1 MRAHERVTLT
11 SHDRRISPPPRARAD
26 DADDD
31 RRREVARAW
40 STRVCDARTTTAR
53 RLCRP
58 SHAARLASRRDDRVR
73 ARDASEI
80 LDADGRLG
88 RGGGSR
94 EIGRFQSFTHSFIG
108 RSFRSTTIDAL
119 NGRTGR
125 A

>member
-1 MRAHERVTLT
+1 
-11 SHDRRISPPPRARAD
+11 
-26 DADDD
+26 
-31 RRREVARAW
+31 
-40 STRVCDARTTTAR
+40 
-53 RLCRP
+53 
-58 SHAARLASRRDDRVR
+58 VR

-94 EIGRFQSFTHSFIG
+94 EIGRFHSFIRAFIHSFIG

>member
-1 MRAHERVTLT
+1 M
-11 SHDRRISPPPRARAD
+11 
-26 DADDD
+26 
-31 RRREVARAW
+31 
-40 STRVCDARTTTAR
+40 CDARTTTAR

-94 EIGRFQSFTHSFIG
+94 EIGRVHSFIHRAFVPIDDDRRVERTD
-108 RSFRSTTIDAL
+108 RSRVSE
-119 NGRTGR
+119 R
-125 A
+125 

>member
-11 SHDRRISPPPRARAD
+11 SHDRRISPPPRARARMMPTTT
-26 DADDD
+26 DA
-31 RRREVARAW
+31 RGGA
-40 STRVCDARTTTAR
+40 RVCDARTTTAR
-53 RLCRP
+53 RLRRP